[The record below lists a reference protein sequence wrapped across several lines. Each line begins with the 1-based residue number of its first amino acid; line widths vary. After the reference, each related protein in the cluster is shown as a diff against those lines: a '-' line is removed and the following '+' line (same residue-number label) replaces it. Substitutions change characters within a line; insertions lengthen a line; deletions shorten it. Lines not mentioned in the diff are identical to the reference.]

1 MINKK
6 TYYKGESRITEIRV
20 FGILLYKEIH
30 ECFFSEMEALRAQ

>member
-20 FGILLYKEIH
+20 FGILLYKERNYP
-30 ECFFSEMEALRAQ
+30 L